1 MKLALRPE
9 TTLERLALVTRRVPI
24 PLVHALGG
32 ALLARAVI
40 VSTRLGLFEALQAT
54 ELTAVELAGRCGSDP
69 YATRKLLDALVS
81 TGYLARRGPAY
92 HLTWISRKWL
102 LRDSPTSLHDVI
114 LYESVEW
121 DWLARLDT
129 FVRTGRPLDFHST
142 MAPDEWGLYQRAMR
156 GIAGLGAAEV
166 ARRVPMPRHA
176 RAMLD
181 VGGSHGYY
189 SVALCRRYP
198 RLHATVLDRPEAI
211 EHAAVIL
218 AREGMGDR
226 VVHRIGDA
234 RMADLGDADYDF
246 VLIAQLV
253 HHFDEARNR
262 TLVRRAAR
270 ALRPGGY
277 LVILEAIR
285 LPTPGKGGQ
294 LAGLLDLYFA
304 FTSRAGTWSL
314 AELAIW
320 QRDAGLTPHRLIRLR
335 TLPGFAALAA
345 MKPPLGKRGEPP
357 DDSKPT
363 EPPARRRSTVLGG
376 S

>member
-1 MKLALRPE
+1 MKLALHPE
-9 TTLERLALVTRRVPI
+9 TTLERLALVTRRIPI
-24 PLVHALGG
+24 PLVHTLGG

-40 VSTRLGLFEALQAT
+40 VATRLGLFEGLRAT
-54 ELTAVELAGRCGSDP
+54 ELTAVELAARCGGDP

-81 TGYLARRGPAY
+81 AGYLARRGPAY
-92 HLTWISRKWL
+92 RLTWISRKWL
-102 LRDSPTSLHDVI
+102 LRDSPASLHDVI
-114 LYESVEW
+114 LYEGVEW
-121 DWLARLDT
+121 EWLTRLDT

-142 MAPDEWGLYQRAMR
+142 MAPEEWGLYQRAMR
-156 GIAGLGAAEV
+156 GIAGLGAGEV

-211 EHAAVIL
+211 EHAAPIL

-234 RMADLGDADYDF
+234 RMADLGEADYDF
-246 VLIAQLV
+246 VLMAQLL
-253 HHFDEARNR
+253 HHFDEAGSRA
-262 TLVRRAAR
+262 LVRRAAR
-270 ALRPGGY
+270 AMRPGGY

-285 LPTPGKGGQ
+285 RPTPGKGGQ

-314 AELAIW
+314 GELEIW
-320 QRDAGLTPHRLIRLR
+320 QRDAGLMPYGPIRLR
-335 TLPGFAALAA
+335 TLPGFATLAA
-345 MKPPLGKRGEPP
+345 MKP
-357 DDSKPT
+357 
-363 EPPARRRSTVLGG
+363 
-376 S
+376 